1 MNNEEKNLNEENGVE
16 VFSLDNTSLDDVNE
30 NTINMQ
36 EGMVNSFDNTNMSE
50 VNTTSNMFVYTDSP
64 NSSMVEMPIQT
75 DSFADMTS
83 MSSVGVLP
91 ENNVQNTSYAEM
103 PAMSSEVLQ
112 TSSTEP
118 AQNAFLYTEM
128 PQSPDVSVEE
138 NISQSNLMQNQFE
151 YNDLKDT
158 SQDAIVESP
167 QYTSPVQ
174 SGEVSNYNGED
185 TNQKSNFKFMIVF
198 AIIMLVIIFVL
209 PYIAGYK

>member
-50 VNTTSNMFVYTDSP
+50 VNTTSNMFVYADSP

-103 PAMSSEVLQ
+103 PTMSSEVLQ

-158 SQDAIVESP
+158 SQDEIVESP

-174 SGEVSNYNGED
+174 SSEVSNYNGED

-198 AIIMLVIIFVL
+198 AIIMLVIIFAL